1 MRSVL
6 FRNKFTMQRII
17 TQGDVRLDGTK
28 LSDVKRI
35 KYWINISIKVMSL
48 IVYLVSSLLF
58 IISEIKMKWRGGCQI
73 CDPPILKF

>member
-1 MRSVL
+1 
-6 FRNKFTMQRII
+6 MQRII

-58 IISEIKMKWRGGCQI
+58 IISEMKLYCSGGAGVT
-73 CDPPILKF
+73 LSVL

>member
-1 MRSVL
+1 
-6 FRNKFTMQRII
+6 MQRII

-58 IISEIKMKWRGGCQI
+58 IISEMK
-73 CDPPILKF
+73 L

>member
-6 FRNKFTMQRII
+6 FRNKFMMQRII

-58 IISEIKMKWRGGCQI
+58 IISEMKR
-73 CDPPILKF
+73 

>member
-58 IISEIKMKWRGGCQI
+58 IISEMK
-73 CDPPILKF
+73 L